1 MKTSSISLRSLRCF
15 PVLAAAACVSR
26 FAAPASAQPLPP
38 FPPNPLAPTLKSPA
52 PMGMQRGTTLDLTL
66 TGSNLADPTGLWTS
80 FPAKVAIP
88 KEANNGKDPAKLLV
102 RLEVPKDAPLGF
114 HALRLATLRGVSNLR
129 LFCIDDLPQV
139 LENAT
144 NHTLAMAQPV
154 TPPCVVVGRADA
166 ETTDYFKVAVK
177 AGQRLSFEILGR
189 RLGSAFDP
197 QLTLY
202 DARTGREVP
211 AGHSNDAPG
220 LQTDARLTH
229 TFKDAGDCVVGVRDV
244 AWRGGEDFNYRLRI
258 GDFPTAT
265 TPLPLAARR
274 GAKTAIR
281 FSGPNADSVPP
292 VEVNVPSDPNLEA
305 ISVSPRGSNG
315 PSGWPVSLAVSDL
328 DEVVEQE
335 PNNEPAKATRVPVP
349 GAVTGRFQTPGDL
362 DHYVFALKKG
372 TRYAIEAQ
380 THEYHSPS
388 EVLLTL
394 RDARGGQVQASNP
407 AAAPRLDYT
416 PPADGDYTL
425 VVEHLFGWG
434 GPDEVYRVSITPY
447 EPGFDLLLST
457 DRLDVAPGGT
467 VSVPVYLVRR
477 DYNGAIEIG
486 PAGVPGITGKAT
498 IAAGAKPPPNQP
510 AATLTLTA
518 VPDLAPGPRI
528 LRIEGKATINGK
540 AVVRLAEAR
549 RPVSVAL
556 ANLPVPPRQLFH
568 EIALGVTEKPPF
580 SLTAKLDQPTAA
592 PGKPATLT
600 VTVTRAA
607 GFTADI
613 TLAVTGQPPN
623 VAPVVKPI
631 PANQNS
637 VQLTLNLAANAPAG
651 QFNLTVNGKAK
662 HAMRDYSVNA
672 PAAQLV
678 IKK

>member
-1 MKTSSISLRSLRCF
+1 MKTSSISLRRIRCF
-15 PVLAAAACVSR
+15 LVLALLAAGR
-26 FAAPASAQPLPP
+26 AAPAQMLPP
-38 FPPNPLAPTLKSPA
+38 FPPNPQAPTLKSPV

-66 TGSNLADPTGLWTS
+66 TGTNLADPTGLWTS

-88 KEANNGKDPAKLLV
+88 TEANNGKDPAKLLV

-114 HALRLATLRGVSNLR
+114 HAIRLGTLRGVSNLR

-139 LENAT
+139 SENAA
-144 NHTLAMAQPV
+144 NHTQAMAQPV
-154 TPPCVVVGRADA
+154 APPCVVVGKADA
-166 ETTDYFKVAVK
+166 ETADYFKVTVT

-229 TFKDAGDCVVGVRDV
+229 TFKDAGDYVVGVRDV
-244 AWRGGEDFNYRLRI
+244 AWRGGEDFTYRLRI

-265 TPLPLAARR
+265 TPLPMAAKR
-274 GAKTAIR
+274 GAKTTIR
-281 FSGPNADSVPP
+281 FAGPNADSVPP
-292 VEVNVPSDPNLEA
+292 VEVTIPNDPNLEA
-305 ISVSPRGSNG
+305 VSVSPRGTNG
-315 PSGWPVSLAVSDL
+315 LGGWPVSLAVSDL

-335 PNNEPAKATRVPVP
+335 PNDEPAKANRVPVP
-349 GAVTGRFQTPGDL
+349 GAVTGRFQTAGDL
-362 DHYVFALKKG
+362 DYYLLPLKKG
-372 TRYAIEAQ
+372 TRYIIEAQ

-394 RDARGGQVQASNP
+394 RDAKGGQLQATNP
-407 AAAPRLDYT
+407 AAAPRLDFT
-416 PPADGDYTL
+416 PPADGDYSL
-425 VVEHLFGWG
+425 AVEHLFGWG
-434 GPDEVYRVSITPY
+434 GPDEAYRVSITPY
-447 EPGFDLLLST
+447 EPGFDLLLPT

-477 DYNGAIEIG
+477 DYTGAIEIS
-486 PAGVPGITGKAT
+486 PAGVPGITGTAT
-498 IAAGAKPPPNQP
+498 IAAGAAPPPNQP
-510 AATLTLTA
+510 AATLTLTGA
-518 VPDLAPGPRI
+518 PDLAPGPRI
-528 LRIEGKATINGK
+528 LRVQGKATINGK
-540 AVVRLAEAR
+540 VVVRPAEVR
-549 RPVSVAL
+549 RSVSAAL

-568 EIALGVTEKPPF
+568 EVALGVTEKPPF
-580 SLTAKLDQPTAA
+580 SLAVKFDQPMAT
-592 PGKPATLT
+592 PGKPTTLT
-600 VTVTRAA
+600 VTATRAA
-607 GFTADI
+607 GFTAEI

-623 VAPVVKPI
+623 VAPMVKPI

-637 VQLTLNLAANAPAG
+637 VQLTLNLAANAPVG
-651 QFNLTVNGKAK
+651 QFNVVVNGKAK

-672 PAAQLV
+672 PPIPLV